1 MSTVHRLLDQAFAG
15 VELTPEVQD
24 LKEEIRANL
33 EARAAEL
40 QASGA
45 APDDAAR
52 RAFDELGDLS
62 ALVEDAAGAPEAPGA
77 LRPGRAPR
85 PVLAAGYASTAQAM
99 LANKV
104 RPKPGFVLGVVIAAM
119 VLLAALVVAGLDA
132 AAVLVLPAVA
142 TAAIL
147 LTAASAA
154 GFVVGLSLSQETTT
168 NHPLPSGR
176 AGGYYLATSLAVFG
190 LLLALFTVLGTFF
203 SWVYAVA
210 GVLVVLG
217 AILFVGLGVTQT
229 NRKKAWFREVS
240 REHGAVGDRFD
251 RDPDA
256 AARFGIFTSV
266 IWMTSFVAFAVLG
279 FTVGWAWSW
288 LALVAGWIV
297 FMLLLAKMLFGE
309 RKDDAEGSPQQ

>member
-1 MSTVHRLLDQAFAG
+1 MTTVHRLLDEAFAG
-15 VELTPEVQD
+15 VEPSLEVQD

-40 QASGA
+40 QAGGA
-45 APDDAAR
+45 APDEAAR

-62 ALVEDAAGAPEAPGA
+62 GLVADAAGAPHEPDAP
-77 LRPGRAPR
+77 RSGRAPR
-85 PVLAAGYASTAQAM
+85 SVSPAGYATTAQAM
-99 LANKV
+99 LAHKV
-104 RPKPGFVLGVVIAAM
+104 RPKPGFVLGVVIAAL
-119 VLLAALVVAGLDA
+119 VLAGLLAVAALDA
-132 AAVLVLPAVA
+132 AGVLALPDLAVA
-142 TAAIL
+142 GIL

-168 NHPLPSGR
+168 NHPLPSRR
-176 AGGYYLATSLAVFG
+176 AGGYYLATGLAVFG
-190 LLLALFTVLGTFF
+190 LLLALFTVLGTFP
-203 SWVYAVA
+203 SWVYAFA
-210 GVLVVLG
+210 GVAVVPG

-229 NRKKAWFREVS
+229 NRKKAWFREVA
-240 REHGAVGDRFD
+240 REHGAVGDRFE

-266 IWMTSFVAFAVLG
+266 IWMTSFVVFAVLG
-279 FTVGWAWSW
+279 FTVGWSWSW

-309 RKDDAEGSPQQ
+309 RKDEEKPSAQQ